1 LPSEPRWL
9 EADHAIEFNRLA
21 VEQTGEPFQVRDLG
35 LLESALA
42 SPKNHW
48 HHGERRIAVLA
59 AHLLLAVARNHPFAQ
74 GNKRVAL
81 LLADAFLTINGHR
94 LFHSDDKLADLILG
108 VLTREVSEEAF
119 ITRFAATVIGRR
131 VLPKKGGKYHR
142 ISGAKLFPPK
152 L

>member
-1 LPSEPRWL
+1 MPSEPRWL

-21 VEQTGEPFQVRDLG
+21 VEQTGEPFHVRDIG

-81 LLADAFLTINGHR
+81 LIADAFLTINGHR
-94 LFHSDDKLADLILG
+94 LVYPDDELADLILG
-108 VLTREVSEEAF
+108 VLTREVSEAAF
-119 ITRFAATVIGRR
+119 VARFAGAVIDRR
-131 VLPKKGGKYHR
+131 VRRVRATKYHT
-142 ISGAKLFPPK
+142 ITGVNLFK
-152 L
+152 K